1 MPALH
6 LQPATD
12 RETKVSPHRS
22 DLAPRARW
30 GLVTLMLC
38 WGIELAAAEL
48 PAPPALA
55 STPTEPAATP
65 VEVLLR
71 PGDRLRFSVLEDPD
85 AAAEL
90 VVNTAG
96 KIDLPLLGLWLVAGK
111 SVDDVTQET
120 RAALEADYLVKA
132 SVRLLL
138 VDRPERSMN
147 RGRVFLAGQMRK
159 VGVVDIDL
167 SERNTVGRVI
177 LANGGLADFADA
189 KRIKIVRKSALGGSL
204 ETLTVDL
211 EEVLKKGRID
221 RDVPLLDGDFVIADA
236 KLINW

>member
-1 MPALH
+1 MNQH
-6 LQPATD
+6 LFFLPP
-12 RETKVSPHRS
+12 KVRAANGGNRPVRV
-22 DLAPRARW
+22 ARRARW
-30 GLVTLMLC
+30 WLAALMIS
-38 WGIELAAAEL
+38 GGAELAAAEL
-48 PAPPALA
+48 PAPAGNGAPKD
-55 STPTEPAATP
+55 PAATP

-96 KIDLPLLGLWLVAGK
+96 KIDLPLLGLWQVAGK
-111 SVDDVTQET
+111 SVEEVTQET
-120 RAALEADYLVKA
+120 RVALEADYLVKA

-167 SERNTVGRVI
+167 SEKNTVGRVI

-189 KRIKIVRKSALGGSL
+189 KRIKIVRKSAQGGSL

-221 RDVPLLDGDFVIADA
+221 RDLPLLDGDFVIADA
-236 KLINW
+236 KLLNW